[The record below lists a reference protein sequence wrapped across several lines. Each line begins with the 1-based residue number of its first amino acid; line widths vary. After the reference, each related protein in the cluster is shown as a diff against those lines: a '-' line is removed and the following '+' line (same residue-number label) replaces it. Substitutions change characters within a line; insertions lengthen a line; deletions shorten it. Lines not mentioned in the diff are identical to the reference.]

1 MYNVNLMV
9 SFVNMAYIMLRVL
22 ARRISQKKERH
33 NTQYFLYTTS
43 LLSVTQ
49 VLLELHPEV
58 SLSVRKPRE
67 VIFRVHGRSE
77 TVSSNASASFVTN

>member
-33 NTQYFLYTTS
+33 NTQYFFIYN
-43 LLSVTQ
+43 VFI
-49 VLLELHPEV
+49 VGH
-58 SLSVRKPRE
+58 
-67 VIFRVHGRSE
+67 
-77 TVSSNASASFVTN
+77 SSPT